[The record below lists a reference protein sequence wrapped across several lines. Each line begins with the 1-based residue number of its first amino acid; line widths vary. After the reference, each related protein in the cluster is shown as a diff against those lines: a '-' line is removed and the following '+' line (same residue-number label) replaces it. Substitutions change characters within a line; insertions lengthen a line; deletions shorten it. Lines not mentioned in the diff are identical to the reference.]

1 MTKFENKT
9 TGYVVM
15 PFAGGSF
22 AVVAPDGAVI
32 VDKHATMDAAL
43 AHAGILNAELDTAE
57 LRKPRRHPDTEGDGP
72 RF

>member
-15 PFAGGSF
+15 PLATGKF
-22 AVVAPDGAVI
+22 AVVAPDGTV
-32 VDKHATMDAAL
+32 VSEDHATMDAAL
-43 AHAGILNAELDTAE
+43 AHSGVLNAELDTAE
-57 LRKPRRHPDTEGDGP
+57 LRKTRRSADTESNGP